1 MEIHCTRTGCV
12 NPTNQFPDL
21 DDSTLLKTVPQR
33 HCQECGMPLIL
44 DSRYVPIKLLRKGGF
59 GTVFLAYDRRTPRLK
74 RCIIK
79 QLQFNPQFNDEQ
91 IATATILFHREAEV
105 LETLGEHP
113 RIPRFFA
120 FLELE
125 SPPAKKPYVSQKF
138 CYLVQD
144 YIEGQDLQ
152 QELRQ
157 KDRLSITEVQE
168 VLQQILEI
176 LEFIHRKGVIHRDIK
191 PSNIVR
197 DPDGKVHLIDFGAV
211 KQIIS
216 TATTLPHSTDASLT
230 GICTP
235 EYAPMEQRQCSAI
248 YPSSDLYALG
258 VTCLHL
264 LSGKHP
270 PNLFDYHS
278 HSWQWEQVPLSPTD
292 SLRPVLE
299 RMLQETPLYRFPSA
313 SAVLTALSKS
323 VNQATNLT
331 EDTVLATDTVP
342 QKLKHK
348 FHFQR
353 WHWIGGGLSIG
364 ALALGSLLAVN
375 LMRPPIASSNGQRIL
390 LLSGTTDAQRF
401 NQAGVAAMAKR
412 NYPEAIRQFR
422 AALQKQANL
431 PETRIYLNNA
441 LVGDQPSY
449 TIAVSV
455 PITEESNYRALEML
469 RGFAHAQEQINGG
482 KKIKVKLEIFNDED
496 RPEKAE
502 GIAKALVHRP
512 DILAVV
518 GHNSSA
524 VSLAAAKIY
533 NSKQLSFIAP
543 VSTTINLTGAERPY
557 IFRTNVRS
565 DFVSQRLASY
575 MLHTTKKRRAA
586 IFYVPDVPYSKDLT
600 VQFSNQLST
609 RGGSVVGNFDL
620 TSANSSTSGAL
631 LRQAVSKGA
640 EVIVL
645 FPTRKY
651 RKNALS
657 VLRHKHRNYRNLAVF
672 GDIATLY
679 NFETL
684 EEAGEAAQGMVLGVS
699 WRAGESKTTFTKE
712 SYKMWNA
719 RTNWATATSYDAIKA
734 LEVAISSNER
744 PSRQTVKD
752 NLSNLEFQGA
762 AGKFQFFGG
771 ESESQDSVTMLEVK
785 KTPPNYLYGS
795 GTGQDFMPV
804 SPQLK

>member
-1 MEIHCTRTGCV
+1 MEIHCTRTGCA

-33 HCQECGMPLIL
+33 YCQECGMPLIL

-91 IATATILFHREAEV
+91 IATATILFYREAEV

-125 SPPAKKPYVSQKF
+125 SPPAKEPYVSQKF

-176 LEFIHRKGVIHRDIK
+176 LEFIHHKGVIHRDIK

-216 TATTLPHSTDASLT
+216 TATTLPHPTVDSLT

-264 LSGKHP
+264 LSGEHP

-278 HSWQWEQVPLSPTD
+278 HSWQWEQVPISPTD

-313 SAVLTALSKS
+313 SAVLTALSKP

-353 WHWIGGGLSIG
+353 RHWIGSGLAIG
-364 ALALGSLLAVN
+364 ALALGGLLAVN
-375 LMRPPIASSNGQRIL
+375 LMRPPIASSSGQRIL

-422 AALQKQANL
+422 AALQKQANS

-441 LVGDQPSY
+441 LVGNQPSY

-469 RGFAHAQEQINGG
+469 RGFAHAQEQINGE

-533 NSKQLSFIAP
+533 NSNQLPFIAP
-543 VSTTINLTGAERPY
+543 VSTTISLTGAERPY

-565 DFVSQRLASY
+565 DSVSQRLASY

-712 SYKMWNA
+712 SYRMWNA

-734 LEVAISSNER
+734 LGVAISSNKQ

-771 ESESQDSVTMLEVK
+771 ESESQDTVTMLQVK

>member
-1 MEIHCTRTGCV
+1 MDIHCTRIGCAH
-12 NPTNQFPDL
+12 PINQFPDL

-44 DSRYVPIKLLRKGGF
+44 DSRYIPIQLLRKGGF

-125 SPPAKKPYVSQKF
+125 SPPAKDPYAAQKF

-168 VLQQILEI
+168 VLRQILEI
-176 LEFIHRKGVIHRDIK
+176 LEFIHHKGVIHRDIK

-197 DPDGKVHLIDFGAV
+197 DPDGQVHLIDFGAV

-216 TATTLPHSTDASLT
+216 TATTLPHPTAASLT

-258 VTCLHL
+258 VTCLQL
-264 LSGKHP
+264 LTGEHP

-278 HSWQWEQVPLSPTD
+278 HAWQWQQVPILPTD
-292 SLRPVLE
+292 SLRLVLE
-299 RMLQETPLYRFPSA
+299 RMLQEAPLYRFPSA
-313 SAVLTALSKS
+313 SAVLTALSKPTAP
-323 VNQATNLT
+323 ATNLA
-331 EDTVLATDTVP
+331 VDTVP
-342 QKLKHK
+342 QLLAPK
-348 FHFQR
+348 FRLQR
-353 WHWIGGGLSIG
+353 WQWIGGGLSI
-364 ALALGSLLAVN
+364 ATLALGSMLAVN
-375 LMRPPIASSNGQRIL
+375 WARPPIASSNGQKIL
-390 LLSGTTDAQRF
+390 LLEGKNSTDFQRF
-401 NQAGVAAMAKR
+401 NRAGVAAMAQH
-412 NYPEAIRQFR
+412 NYPKAIQQFR
-422 AALQKQANL
+422 LALQQQANA

-441 LVGDQPSY
+441 LVGNSPSY
-449 TIAVSV
+449 TIAVAV
-455 PITEESNYRALEML
+455 PITEDSSYRALEML
-469 RGFAHAQEQINGG
+469 RGFAHAQEQANSENNI
-482 KKIKVKLEIFNDED
+482 KIKLEIFNDED
-496 RPEKAE
+496 KPDKAE
-502 GIAKALVHRP
+502 GIAKELVQRP
-512 DILAVV
+512 DVLAVV

-543 VSTTINLTGAERPY
+543 ISTTTDLTGSKRPY

-565 DFVSQRLASY
+565 DSVAQRLASF
-575 MLHTTKKRRAA
+575 MLNHSKKRRAA
-586 IFYVPDVPYSKDLT
+586 IFYVPDVPYSEDLRA
-600 VQFSNQLST
+600 QFSNQLSV
-609 RGGSVVGNFDL
+609 GGGEVVGRFDL
-620 TSANSSTSGAL
+620 TSASGSTL
-631 LRQAVSKGA
+631 LQQAVKKGA
-640 EVIVL
+640 EAIVL
-645 FPTRKY
+645 FPTHKY

-657 VLRHKHRNYRNLAVF
+657 VLRDKQRRHRHLTVF

-699 WRAGESKTTFTKE
+699 WRAGERSTKFNKE
-712 SYKMWNA
+712 SQELWNA
-719 RTNWATATSYDAIKA
+719 RTNWATATSYDAVRA
-734 LEVAISSNER
+734 VGLAISADGQ
-744 PSRQTVKD
+744 PSRQKVKD

-762 AGKFQFFGG
+762 AGKFHFFGG
-771 ESESQDSVTMLEVK
+771 ESESQDTVTMVRVQ

-795 GTGQDFMPV
+795 GTGQDFMPI
-804 SPQLK
+804 SPRIK